1 MNILI
6 TGTPGCGKTRLCTA
20 LKEHF
25 ENLKILNLSLY
36 IKENKLYSSYDKE
49 YDSYVI
55 SSKKVKSILKKL
67 LIMSADHIIETHI
80 VDAIPSKMIDLV
92 IHLKVPTTEILYDRL
107 AERDYPPDKI
117 RENVECE
124 IMQIIEMEIYEKFK
138 KNVIISMNNE
148 NFVDFE
154 TLKESCISRI
164 KELSI
169 NK

>member
-1 MNILI
+1 MNILV

-25 ENLKILNLSLY
+25 ANLKVLNLSLY
-36 IKENKLYSSYDKE
+36 IKENKLYSSYDEK

-55 SSKKVKSILKKL
+55 SPKKIKSILKKL
-67 LIMSADHIIETHI
+67 LISTDHIIETHI
-80 VDAIPSKMIDLV
+80 IDAIPSKMIDLV

-107 AERDYPPDKI
+107 AERDYTPDKI

-124 IMQIIEMEIYEKFK
+124 IMQIIEMEIYENFK

-148 NFVDFE
+148 NSVDFE
-154 TLKESCISRI
+154 TLKENCISRI
-164 KELSI
+164 KELFI